1 MTDILILEDE
11 ESVNRGIS
19 FSLEKEG
26 FCVRSCRTLGEA
38 RKALAQKY
46 PDIVLCDVGLPD
58 GNGLDFVSEVRSCGS
73 AYIICLTAF
82 EKETDQVMGYGA
94 GADDYMTKPFSL
106 SVLML
111 KIRVYLERS
120 RGLRKKRLYS
130 GTLII
135 DAEAM
140 KVYSSDQEIVLT
152 KNEWRLLCMLTEHPG
167 RILSKRQILEHLFD
181 SDGNFVNDNA
191 VAVNINRLR
200 DKIEPDRAAPA
211 YIKNVRGLGYV
222 WSQECRW
229 GS

>member
-1 MTDILILEDE
+1 MTDILLVEDE

-19 FSLEKEG
+19 FHLEKEG
-26 FCVRSCRTLGEA
+26 FCVRRCQTLLEA
-38 RKALAQKY
+38 RKALKQQY

-58 GNGLDFVSEVRSCGS
+58 GNGLDFVGEVRSMGN

-106 SVLML
+106 SVLTL
-111 KIRVYLERS
+111 KIRAYLERS
-120 RGLRKKRLYS
+120 LGLRRKRMYS
-130 GTLII
+130 GDLVI
-135 DAEAM
+135 DSDAM
-140 KVYSSDQEIVLT
+140 KVYRSGAEVTLT
-152 KNEWRLLCMLTEHPG
+152 KNEWKLLRMLAEHPG
-167 RILSKRQILEHLFD
+167 QIISKGQILEHLFD
-181 SDGNFVNDNA
+181 ADGNFVNDNT

-200 DKIEPDRAAPA
+200 EKIEPDRSVPE